1 MERDVTNRG
10 PSLEEDS
17 GCTSLEEDP
26 GSTLEDE
33 ASLEEEAGVSLED
46 EELLAGNTTSNDI
59 LNFCPLTVTIST
71 AVPGV
76 KPTCTEP
83 SAVTTSPVL
92 LNSMNQRFQVL
103 RSNVCTLLNVMVS
116 NAEPRSTVCSKLPV
130 TTTCM
135 LLLDDG
141 ITLLEEGTT
150 LLLDST
156 LEEDCSELEEA
167 MLELLFSEE
176 LLGTT
181 ELDEGTALL
190 LEGGTSLLDEDSTIM
205 NSLLE
210 LSSLEEDSSLL
221 LDTGTTL
228 LLDSSLEE
236 LGGWTLEEDLIELED
251 ITELEDKLEDEGML
265 LEEDLT
271 LLEEATLE
279 LLFTEELL
287 DAGDGTGLNA
297 RPEQRTSSTYR

>member
-1 MERDVTNRG
+1 MERDVTNKG

-17 GCTSLEEDP
+17 GCISLEEDP

-33 ASLEEEAGVSLED
+33 
-46 EELLAGNTTSNDI
+46 ELLAGNTTTNEM
-59 LNFCPLTVTIST
+59 LNFRPLTVTVST

-76 KPTCTEP
+76 KLACTEP

-92 LNSMNQRFQVL
+92 LNSMNQRFQL
-103 RSNVCTLLNVMVS
+103 MRSNDCTLLKVIVS
-116 NAEPRSTVCSKLPV
+116 NAAPHSTVCSRLPV

-135 LLLDDG
+135 LLLEDE
-141 ITLLEEGTT
+141 ITLLEDGTM

-167 MLELLFSEE
+167 MLELL
-176 LLGTT
+176 GTT
-181 ELDEGTALL
+181 ELDEGTSLL

-297 RPEQRTSSTYR
+297 IPEQRTSSTYR

>member
-1 MERDVTNRG
+1 MERDVTNKG

-33 ASLEEEAGVSLED
+33 
-46 EELLAGNTTSNDI
+46 ELLAGNTTTNEM
-59 LNFCPLTVTIST
+59 LNFRPLTVTVST

-76 KPTCTEP
+76 KLACTEP

-92 LNSMNQRFQVL
+92 LNSMNQRFQL
-103 RSNVCTLLNVMVS
+103 MRSNDCTLLKVIVS
-116 NAEPRSTVCSKLPV
+116 NAAPHSTVCSRLPV

-135 LLLDDG
+135 LLLEDE
-141 ITLLEEGTT
+141 ITLLEDGTM

-156 LEEDCSELEEA
+156 LEEDSSELEEA
-167 MLELLFSEE
+167 MLE

-181 ELDEGTALL
+181 ELDEGTSLL

-297 RPEQRTSSTYR
+297 IPEQRTSSTYR